1 MVLIALAAPLVV
13 QTQRATGHPRRQ
25 SQPNALEIRGDM
37 RQQPRSV
44 PGKSDYAI
52 FLHPS
57 DGASQTSSVGKS
69 DDYHFDT
76 HLPSPQLIRGDAGR
90 LAGWG

>member
-1 MVLIALAAPLVV
+1 MVLIALAAPSSCKPSAPQDILDASPDQTLSRFVELCGTGLV
-13 QTQRATGHPRRQ
+13 P
-25 SQPNALEIRGDM
+25 
-37 RQQPRSV
+37 V

-57 DGASQTSSVGKS
+57 DGATQTSSVGKS

-76 HLPSPQLIRGDAGR
+76 RLPSPQLIRGDAGR
-90 LAGWG
+90 PAGWG